1 MQSLVMSELTILT
14 LTIERSLPDLDRLE
28 EERRHENTDITNVMN
43 FIAGIRKRTR
53 AIAQNADTLELSP
66 NW

>member
-1 MQSLVMSELTILT
+1 MSDLTILT
-14 LTIERSLPDLDRLE
+14 LTIERTLPELDRLE

-43 FIAGIRKRTR
+43 FIASVRKRTR

-66 NW
+66 HW

>member
-1 MQSLVMSELTILT
+1 MRSLVMSELTILT
-14 LTIERSLPDLDRLE
+14 LTIERTLPELDRME

-43 FIAGIRKRTR
+43 FIAGVRKRTR

-66 NW
+66 RW

>member
-1 MQSLVMSELTILT
+1 MSELSILT

-43 FIAGIRKRTR
+43 FIAGVRKRTR

-66 NW
+66 RW